1 TPHKDPEAR
10 GAFVGLTMRHQKPH
24 LVRALLEG
32 ITFGLRDSLEIIRAQ
47 GVDVKE
53 ICATGG
59 GAKSAFWRQLQADVY
74 GQPIVTTNS
83 TEGPALGAAILA
95 GVGVGAYES
104 VKQACRTIIKVTDR
118 VEPNNANAERYS
130 EVYQE
135 FTNLYP
141 ALKERFKS
149 ITRLV
154 ERS

>member
-1 TPHKDPEAR
+1 
-10 GAFVGLTMRHQKPH
+10 
-24 LVRALLEG
+24 
-32 ITFGLRDSLEIIRAQ
+32 
-47 GVDVKE
+47 
-53 ICATGG
+53 
-59 GAKSAFWRQLQADVY
+59 
-74 GQPIVTTNS
+74 
-83 TEGPALGAAILA
+83 
-95 GVGVGAYES
+95 